1 VLKTFHS
8 AIRGA
13 DGTVDPGYLGLYM
26 VMVVCLGV
34 IPMAV
39 LLVAGRMFLEP
50 GHPLDLGGLAAVIAA
65 AGACFGTA
73 ATGVG
78 IFRWGD
84 RPAAGTATTAT
95 ISQSVVQPTAEV
107 KQPLEG

>member
-1 VLKTFHS
+1 MFATFHS
-8 AIRGA
+8 AVRGP
-13 DGTVDPGYLGLYM
+13 DGSVDPGYLGLYM

-34 IPMAV
+34 IPMAF
-39 LLVAGRMFLEP
+39 LLVAIKMFLEP

-84 RPAAGTATTAT
+84 RPTAGTTTTAT
-95 ISQSVVQPTAEV
+95 MSQSTVEPVAIKPS
-107 KQPLEG
+107 EG